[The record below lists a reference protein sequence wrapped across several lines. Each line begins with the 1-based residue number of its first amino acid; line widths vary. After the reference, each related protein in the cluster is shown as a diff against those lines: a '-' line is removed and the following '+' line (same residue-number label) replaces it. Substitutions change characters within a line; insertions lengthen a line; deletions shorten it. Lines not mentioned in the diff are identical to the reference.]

1 MKSYA
6 EMAESVLG
14 RIHAY
19 EASKRRRRKTA
30 LSLASGLGAAA
41 LVGVAVWQSGLLP
54 KNGAPPLP
62 NEHEVVWGSAGDLN
76 PDYGF
81 SHWADKPCSI
91 PLQEALTNSTGE
103 ETIFAVLVTKPG
115 EDVPPGFCSGG
126 KTYAQLTQEYEIL
139 FALNQKYGSLVKEGE
154 HLKYGESLYTTGNAD
169 GVKWAK
175 ELYDERVAFYGTEF
189 LNKYIVNQEF
199 LLELLLTDQ
208 EEVFSRLQK
217 TETAFYKA
225 SELFRRQFAARE
237 LDAFIALGI
246 AAENRQDELLI
257 YVTAAELAELKLKDS
272 SQYMFWLAPRDKE
285 PADL

>member
-1 MKSYA
+1 MDNGASSY
-6 EMAESVLG
+6 
-14 RIHAY
+14 
-19 EASKRRRRKTA
+19 RRF
-30 LSLASGLGAAA
+30 LEGDDSGLVEIIRDYKDGLIFYLNS
-41 LVGVAVWQSGLLP
+41 LVNNLHIAEELAEDTFVRLGTKKP
-54 KNGAPPLP
+54 R
-62 NEHEVVWGSAGDLN
+62 
-76 PDYGF
+76 
-81 SHWADKPCSI
+81 DKRKSSFKTW
-91 PLQEALTNSTGE
+91 LY
-103 ETIFAVLVTKPG
+103 TIGRNLVLVTKPG
-115 EDVPPGFCSGG
+115 KDVPAEFYLDG
-126 KTYAQLTQEYEIL
+126 KTYAQLTEEYENFI
-139 FALNQKYGSLVKEGE
+139 ALNQKYGSLVKKGE

-217 TETAFYKA
+217 AETAFYDA
-225 SELFRRQFAARE
+225 RELFRRQFAARE

-285 PADL
+285 PAEL